1 MSQIELPYDEIMKDV
16 IANLVNHDL
25 MTLATGDGKR
35 VYARTVMT
43 TFEDLTV
50 YLGTKKNSRKY
61 QQIESNPYV
70 ALAGGRFQI
79 EGKAKILGHPKDME
93 NSVYLD
99 RFKEQQPERF
109 ESQDSRGNFDNPNMR
124 VIKIEPDRVAYYVQ
138 GPSAEESYIAIL
150 EPEKKK
156 AYKLTREKDQ
166 F

>member
-1 MSQIELPYDEIMKDV
+1 MIS
-16 IANLVNHDL
+16 NLLKHDL
-25 MTLATGDGKR
+25 MTLATGDGER

-43 TFEDLTV
+43 TFDDLTV
-50 YLGTKKNSRKY
+50 YLGTKKNSRKF

-79 EGKAKILGHPKDME
+79 EGKATILGHPKDEE

-99 RFKEQQPERF
+99 RFKAQQPERF
-109 ESQDSRGNFDNPNMR
+109 ESQNGRGNFDNSNMR

-138 GPSAEESYIAIL
+138 GSTADESYIAVL
-150 EPEKKK
+150 EPEKSK